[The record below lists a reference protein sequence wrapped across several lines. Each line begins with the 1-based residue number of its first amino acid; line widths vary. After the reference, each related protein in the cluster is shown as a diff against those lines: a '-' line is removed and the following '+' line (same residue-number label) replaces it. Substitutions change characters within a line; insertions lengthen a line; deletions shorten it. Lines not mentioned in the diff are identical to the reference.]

1 MTDYVAI
8 SALVLSILSTLGGA
22 FAYLHI
28 KLNSNCCGCCSLELR
43 ERTPPNSPSM
53 KLDSMD
59 DIIKNKNSTIV

>member
-43 ERTPPNSPSM
+43 ERTPPNSPGM
-53 KLDSMD
+53 KLEHIEDVLKRKETSD
-59 DIIKNKNSTIV
+59 V

>member
-43 ERTPPNSPSM
+43 ERTPPNSPGM
-53 KLDSMD
+53 KLEHID
-59 DIIKNKNSTIV
+59 DVLKRKETSDV